1 MLEKL
6 DVFAIRI
13 YNWFIIKIVVTFL
26 IIVVIIL
33 AILWGDRTNTI
44 KELLDEI
51 NKFVL
56 SFVNEDIK

>member
-6 DVFAIRI
+6 DAFAIRI

-26 IIVVIIL
+26 MIVIIIL
-33 AILWGDRTNTI
+33 AILWGDRANTI
-44 KELLDEI
+44 KELGDEV